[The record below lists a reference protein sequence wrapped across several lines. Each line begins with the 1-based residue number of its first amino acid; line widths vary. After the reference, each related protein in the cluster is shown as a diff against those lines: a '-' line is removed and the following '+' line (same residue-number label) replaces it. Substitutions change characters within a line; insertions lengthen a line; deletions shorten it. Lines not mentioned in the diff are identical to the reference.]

1 MVAGISPKPDLEV
14 EFGHIVSKN
23 IAKNCVKVGF
33 LKIHEN
39 HVSNFTEPQDG
50 PRKKWSEQHL

>member
-1 MVAGISPKPDLEV
+1 MVAGIGPKPDLEV
-14 EFGHIVSKN
+14 EFGHRVSEN
-23 IAKNCVKVGF
+23 ISKNCVKVVF

-50 PRKKWSEQHL
+50 PRKKWSDQHL

>member
-1 MVAGISPKPDLEV
+1 MVAGISPKPDLKV
-14 EFGHIVSKN
+14 EFGHIVSEN

-33 LKIHEN
+33 LKIQEN

-50 PRKKWSEQHL
+50 PRKKWSDQHL